1 MSHTYVKKLESEID
15 GLVKAAVEDYIKMVK
30 QTASVEIDADLDELF
45 AEFWPKFSCA
55 SLLVKEKPK
64 KEKAPK
70 PAKEAPAKEAPA
82 PGEKKGPS
90 DYQLF
95 RTQKTAELKEQF
107 PHMSGKDRA
116 AQISEAWKAQKATAT
131 A

>member
-15 GLVKAAVEDYIKMVK
+15 GLVKAAVEDYIKLVK
-30 QTASVEIDADLDELF
+30 KTAAVDIDAELDELF

-70 PAKEAPAKEAPA
+70 PAKEAPA